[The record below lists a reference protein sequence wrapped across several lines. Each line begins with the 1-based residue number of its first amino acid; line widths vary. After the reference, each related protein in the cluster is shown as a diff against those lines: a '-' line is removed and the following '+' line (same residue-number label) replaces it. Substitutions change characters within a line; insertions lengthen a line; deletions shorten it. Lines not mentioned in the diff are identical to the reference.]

1 MPSSPTIN
9 PKNKETWHPHILI
22 LCKIERLSFATVTR
36 TRLKGTEREIGPKK
50 EPGLHYK
57 AQCDRATSQIPTRH
71 HYNLE
76 RAQRQNRDNTD
87 STQS

>member
-1 MPSSPTIN
+1 MLRKS
-9 PKNKETWHPHILI
+9 
-22 LCKIERLSFATVTR
+22 ERLSFTTD
-36 TRLKGTEREIGPKK
+36 RLTWGWKTQREKFGPKK
-50 EPGLHYK
+50 DIDPHYK

-76 RAQRQNRDNTD
+76 RVQRQNRGNTD